1 MERNQNKNI
10 FDFREEKNYIPL
22 EEVNLLSLYTD
33 LGVIQ
38 HSDLEKTV
46 GNKAVNAD
54 GYKKYMKMILQ

>member
-1 MERNQNKNI
+1 M
-10 FDFREEKNYIPL
+10 
-22 EEVNLLSLYTD
+22 NLLSLYTD

-54 GYKKYMKMILQ
+54 GYKKVLKMIL